1 MDYEGEDFVLV
12 RTDQDGIAIS
22 ASVFGCRCSCLQHWR
37 RVGHC
42 TNGKWLW
49 NELEPLLW
57 KGRHCRFPITRVAAL
72 QRRKAPRT
80 CRERG
85 GTKYKVNAI

>member
-12 RTDQDGIAIS
+12 RTHQDGIAIS
-22 ASVFGCRCSCLQHWR
+22 ASVFDCRSNCLQRWR

-42 TNGKWLW
+42 TNRKGLW

-57 KGRHCRFPITRVAAL
+57 KAL
-72 QRRKAPRT
+72 SVPNN
-80 CRERG
+80 
-85 GTKYKVNAI
+85 V